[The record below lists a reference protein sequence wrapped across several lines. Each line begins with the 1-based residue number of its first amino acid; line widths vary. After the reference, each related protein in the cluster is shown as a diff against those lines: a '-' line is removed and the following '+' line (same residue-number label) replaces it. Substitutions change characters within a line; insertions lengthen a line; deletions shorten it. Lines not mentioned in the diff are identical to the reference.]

1 MAGYPVSGCTISKM
15 RFNKRKIYQISVG
28 EPWNYDGPD
37 GPNIIKGAILKVVS
51 SNCIV
56 FKSNSFLQFD
66 KHGGDILVLSTRY
79 QGDDFAALDRLVNVN
94 GALLLIEYHDAL
106 SEVELK
112 QNAKFVI
119 IGSLE
124 KH

>member
-1 MAGYPVSGCTISKM
+1 MVGCPVSGFTISKM
-15 RFNKRKIYQISVG
+15 RFNKKKTYQISVG
-28 EPWNYDGPD
+28 EPWDYEGPD
-37 GPNIIKGAILKVVS
+37 GPNIIKGAILKVVG

-56 FKSNSFLQFD
+56 FKCESRLQFGTYA
-66 KHGGDILVLSTRY
+66 GGIMILTPRY
-79 QGDDFAALDRLVNVN
+79 EGDDFAALDRLVNVN